1 MLVPFLFCIVNS
13 YFIRIFYLMIYF
25 ISYLL
30 VPATAQTRKP
40 MEDITLAMDSAYS
53 FLKEMNSI
61 NKKIPP
67 VYEKQVLYALSYFPE
82 LAQTKIRL
90 KIKKSR
96 GGIISTRPTVGSLLR
111 RSSKRSYIVAI
122 NDSIEG
128 RKLPS
133 FSNAGVNGQV
143 GILGHEFSHII
154 YFQNKTGFGL
164 MGILIGH
171 VSRKYMDHFENK
183 TDSVDI
189 ERGLG
194 YQLIDWNL
202 YLEKGFRA
210 LLPPGAPNPFE
221 KTGTRERYM
230 SIDHIRGVMAK
241 SALYQ

>member
-1 MLVPFLFCIVNS
+1 
-13 YFIRIFYLMIYF
+13 
-25 ISYLL
+25 
-30 VPATAQTRKP
+30 
-40 MEDITLAMDSAYS
+40 
-53 FLKEMNSI
+53 
-61 NKKIPP
+61 
-67 VYEKQVLYALSYFPE
+67 
-82 LAQTKIRL
+82 
-90 KIKKSR
+90 
-96 GGIISTRPTVGSLLR
+96 
-111 RSSKRSYIVAI
+111 
-122 NDSIEG
+122 
-128 RKLPS
+128 
-133 FSNAGVNGQV
+133 
-143 GILGHEFSHII
+143 
-154 YFQNKTGFGL
+154 

-230 SIDHIRGVMAK
+230 SVDHIRRVMAK